1 MTFSKAGRSTIAGM
15 LAFVLLMAAPI
26 QTLAEESADTEY
38 SETLTPDYDYQEQNS
53 FTILKQGSSGSA
65 VKKIQERLSELGYFT
80 ESATGNFGSVTKKAV
95 IAFQIKCGLD
105 ADGIVGQ
112 TTYNH
117 LFDDDAPIADATN
130 EKEEE
135 EQDESTSTVISSAP
149 DFTGVLKS
157 GSVGSAVKQMQRRLI
172 SLGYLSGSADGA
184 FGAKTTAAVKAF
196 QISCGISVDGTFNFE
211 TYVRLYSDDAPKA
224 GTVTATAT
232 PAPTE
237 VATNEPTAAPTQ
249 AATAAP
255 TAAPTQDTFV
265 TIKKGSSGSTVKAIQ
280 KKLISLGYLNDTADG
295 AFGNKTLNAVKAFQN
310 ARGLTAT
317 GEVDR
322 TTYDALMSGSTAT
335 ATTAPTATPTAA
347 AYTEV
352 SRGST
357 GDEVKKLQKRLTE
370 LGFYRGSTQ
379 GTFGALTESALMDF
393 QSAAGLTR
401 SGKLDASTYA
411 IIYSTSAPYK
421 ESEDGDYNELKSGDT
436 GDDVKTLQKRLI
448 ELGFLS
454 GSADG
459 AYGAKTAAAI
469 KAFQTAC
476 SLTADGV
483 ASIETQEYLY
493 ASDAPTA
500 NGSAT
505 AAPTATA
512 TPAPTASVTYATLQ
526 NGSVGANVKK
536 LQNKLIS
543 LKLLSGSADGAYGSK
558 TAAAVKA
565 YQTSVGLTATGI
577 ADSTTQAAL
586 YGDITINPDTNPTA
600 TPTATAST
608 GYTLLKNGSTGDE
621 VKKLE
626 ERLKELG
633 YFTGTADTTYDSE
646 TVSAVKSFQT
656 ANSLDVDGAAGVQTQ
671 TRLYSEEAITHDEA
685 TERGDVESNT
695 PTAVSGTAPKPVIG
709 DIIEMNWFEN
719 TSGFFNR
726 SSGTFKD
733 GSTAIVTDVKTGISF
748 TVRRLGGT
756 NHADVEPATKFD
768 AWQMYRIYG
777 QSWSWTRHAIVV
789 TVGGKNIAAS
799 MNGKPHGGE
808 SISNNNFVGHFCIHF
823 TNSRTHGTNRVD
835 ADHQNAVKTALNTDV
850 SALNAKIQ
858 AQ

>member
-1 MTFSKAGRSTIAGM
+1 MTFSKAGRSAIADM

-38 SETLTPDYDYQEQNS
+38 SETLAPDSDYWEQNS

-65 VKKIQERLSELGYFT
+65 VVNIQVRLSELGYFN
-80 ESATGNFGSVTKKAV
+80 ENATGNFGSVTKKAV
-95 IAFQIKCGLD
+95 IAFQIKCGLT

-112 TTYNH
+112 TTYNR
-117 LFDDDAPIADATN
+117 LFDDDAPAADAATN
-130 EKEEE
+130 EEED
-135 EQDESTSTVISSAP
+135 QNESSSSIASSSTP

-157 GSVGSAVKQMQRRLI
+157 GSEGSAVKQMQRRLI

-184 FGAKTTAAVKAF
+184 YGAKTTAAVKAF

-224 GTVTATAT
+224 GTVTVTAM
-232 PAPTE
+232 PEPTE
-237 VATNEPTAAPTQ
+237 EPTAAPTAAPTQ
-249 AATAAP
+249 AATQAPTAAPTEDTFVTIKKGATGSTVKTIQKKLISLGFLSDSADGAFGNKTLSAVKAFQSARGLSATGDVDRATYDALLSGSTSTATAAP
-255 TAAPTQDTFV
+255 TAAPTQDA
-265 TIKKGSSGSTVKAIQ
+265 S
-280 KKLISLGYLNDTADG
+280 
-295 AFGNKTLNAVKAFQN
+295 
-310 ARGLTAT
+310 
-317 GEVDR
+317 
-322 TTYDALMSGSTAT
+322 
-335 ATTAPTATPTAA
+335 
-347 AYTEV
+347 YTEI

-379 GTFGALTESALMDF
+379 GTFGTLTESALMDF

-469 KAFQTAC
+469 KAFQSAC

-493 ASDAPTA
+493 AADAPTA
-500 NGSAT
+500 GGTAT
-505 AAPTATA
+505 PIATA
-512 TPAPTASVTYATLQ
+512 TPVPTASVTYATLQ
-526 NGSVGANVKK
+526 NGSTGANVKK

-543 LKLLSGSADGAYGSK
+543 LKLLSGSADGAYGAK

-586 YGDITINPDTNPTA
+586 YGDITLNADTNPTA
-600 TPTATAST
+600 APTAAATT
-608 GYTLLKNGSTGDE
+608 GYTLLKSGSTGDAVKQLE
-621 VKKLE
+621 V
-626 ERLKELG
+626 RLKELG

-671 TRLYSEEAITHDEA
+671 TRLYSEEAITRDEA

-768 AWQMYRIYG
+768 AWQMYRVYG
-777 QSWSWTRHAIVV
+777 QSWSWTRRAIVV